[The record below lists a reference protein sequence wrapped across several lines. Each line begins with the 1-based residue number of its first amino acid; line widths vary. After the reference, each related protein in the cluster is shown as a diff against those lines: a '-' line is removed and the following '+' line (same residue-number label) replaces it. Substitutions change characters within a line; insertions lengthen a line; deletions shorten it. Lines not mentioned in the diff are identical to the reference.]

1 MSFRK
6 VSILGVD
13 FVNTT
18 MRDMLACLKSHLLK
32 EEKTFVVTA
41 NPEIV
46 MFAEKDSDYKQLL
59 KKATY
64 ITPDGIGVVKA
75 AKMLNEPMT
84 ERVTGYDMLRG
95 LLQIANDEA
104 LKVYMVG
111 AKPEVLEKA
120 VSNVKNEYPNVNI
133 VGFHDG
139 YFNEEQSKEI
149 AKEIAEKEPDL
160 VFVALGFPRQEQWIA
175 SYYDMYKKGIFMG
188 VGGSFDVLAGEVK
201 RAPVI
206 WQKLNVEWL
215 YRLVKQP
222 SRWRRMLVLPLFM
235 LEVKKRKNEG
245 SEG

>member
-18 MRDMLACLKSHLLK
+18 MQEMLACLKSHLLK
-32 EEKTFVVTA
+32 EEKAFVVTA

-46 MFAEKDSDYKQLL
+46 MFAEKDAAYKQLL

-75 AKMLNEPMT
+75 AKMLNEPMI

-95 LLQIANDEA
+95 LLKIANDET
-104 LKVYMVG
+104 LKVYMIG

-120 VSNVKNEYPNVNI
+120 VTNVKKEYPNLTI
-133 VGFHDG
+133 VGTHDG
-139 YFNEEQSKEI
+139 YFNEEEGKKI
-149 AKEIAEKEPDL
+149 AKDIAEKEPDL
-160 VFVALGFPRQEQWIA
+160 VFAALGFPRQEQWIA
-175 SYYDMYKKGIFMG
+175 SYYDTYKKGIFMG

-235 LEVKKRKNEG
+235 MEVKKHKNKG
-245 SEG
+245 SER